1 MNYFESISQ
10 EKLSQLIAKTDNSLF
25 LSLPFLHREMTDAI
39 KQLSNKKR
47 PDGKKINIQ
56 ILIDFDAQTI
66 RQGYGELGPV
76 RELINEN
83 FNIKSMD
90 DNRISFIISDDIGYY
105 LFMESRSLI
114 PADKSTINAVKIDSV
129 SIVRLKHYFFPSTK
143 QEELKDELSD
153 AIIEESQQ
161 LENAEQIMQK
171 EKAPAK
177 EITREKFENVT
188 ADIES
193 NPPIRPDYE
202 RRVKIYATRFQYV
215 ELQLKGGGFKQHEI
229 KLPDKLLPHSNEELK
244 RRLQARLKLFDQLKK
259 TDAYK
264 HFKEIEKKKE
274 DMAKRYLTQ
283 LKCRP
288 NQRIL
293 RKEEKEYLQK
303 EIEQLNTKLNEVIQ
317 ELYGEMIN
325 DIKYVKEELK
335 ETLYDFMLN
344 NPTREMINLGEENK
358 ELMARDRAARII
370 DSFKM
375 PDPYSQWLK
384 NLRIEAYY
392 SDITYED
399 LGREELL
406 EELYE
411 KGLIDEEDE
420 NNLADFSKGIKYS
433 EGQSE

>member
-10 EKLSQLIAKTDNSLF
+10 EKLSQLIAKTKESLF
-25 LSLPFLHREMTDAI
+25 LSLPFLHQEMAEAI
-39 KQLSNKKR
+39 KQLSNKNR
-47 PDGKKINIQ
+47 SDGKKIDIQ

-66 RQGYGELGPV
+66 RQGYGELEPV
-76 RELINEN
+76 RELINKN

-90 DNRISFIISDDIGYY
+90 DNRISFIISDELGYY

-129 SIVRLKHYFFPSTK
+129 SIVRLKHYFFPSTN

-202 RRVKIYATRFQYV
+202 RRVKIYANKFQYV
-215 ELQLKGGGFKQHEI
+215 EFRFIGQNFKSQTINIPPKAMPYRNKE
-229 KLPDKLLPHSNEELK
+229 LRDKLITKLKVFKNIEDKDTYKPFREIEQKKKEIAEQYLNTIKCRNSRNVIKMKDKQAFVKAVNDLSSELHTVKKNMYKGMLEELK
-244 RRLQARLKLFDQLKK
+244 NAKAELQKTLKLFL
-259 TDAYK
+259 
-264 HFKEIEKKKE
+264 IE
-274 DMAKRYLTQ
+274 
-283 LKCRP
+283 
-288 NQRIL
+288 
-293 RKEEKEYLQK
+293 
-303 EIEQLNTKLNEVIQ
+303 
-317 ELYGEMIN
+317 
-325 DIKYVKEELK
+325 
-335 ETLYDFMLN
+335 
-344 NPTREMINLGEENK
+344 NPTDDMISIGKDNYSSMAENLSES
-358 ELMARDRAARII
+358 II
-370 DSFKM
+370 GKINFPEPSQMIKNFKL
-375 PDPYSQWLK
+375 QT
-384 NLRIEAYY
+384 YY

-399 LGREELL
+399 LSDPELL
-406 EELYE
+406 NEFKE